1 MTNKYPRLPRVLVED
16 WKTIIRL
23 LSVELK
29 ADIVQE
35 MQGSESISDCGC
47 ISGYAWEQYE
57 VNNA

>member
-1 MTNKYPRLPRVLVED
+1 VLVED